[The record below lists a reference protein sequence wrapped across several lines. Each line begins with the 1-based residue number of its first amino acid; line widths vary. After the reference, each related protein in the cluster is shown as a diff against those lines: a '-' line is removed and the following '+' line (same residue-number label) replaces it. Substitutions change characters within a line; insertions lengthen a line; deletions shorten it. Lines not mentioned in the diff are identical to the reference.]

1 VSDYRG
7 RIKELEVQRDAMLD
21 IIGELYLDVDFLAK
35 RSMKAGFV
43 QMSAARN
50 TGVSSNSIVGIAYGL
65 IPIEEQE
72 LPEDL
77 ADLTACR
84 LMFEKLP
91 VHRKTKEVDEA
102 MHRACQALAIP
113 EGGAA

>member
-43 QMSAARN
+43 QMSAERN